1 MWVALQVDC
10 RRFLVTA
17 CLWKDYKENRQ
28 LLSMYKNYLK
38 VNDHSSGDRFP
49 QLALCSHVLGYHLAT
64 AHWMVSHAVIGQSI
78 PRLIQTSSS
87 PVISV
92 NIQHKIINLGMLR
105 SIAIKTQNE
114 SLDGL
119 LTSEPL
125 LSGIQARD
133 QVLQGSVAVKLTCIE
148 RSLL

>member
-1 MWVALQVDC
+1 MI
-10 RRFLVTA
+10 
-17 CLWKDYKENRQ
+17 
-28 LLSMYKNYLK
+28 K
-38 VNDHSSGDRFP
+38 VPEIISLN
-49 QLALCSHVLGYHLAT
+49 LAICSHVLRYHLAT
-64 AHWMVSHAVIGQSI
+64 ARWMVSHAVIGQSI

-114 SLDGL
+114 RLDGL